1 MTRLVLLPGLDGTGD
16 LFAPFIEVLQG
27 IPTQVVRY
35 PPDRPMNYAAHEAFA
50 RAELPRDEDYV
61 LLAESFSGPVGITL
75 AAERPP
81 RLKGLALC
89 VSFVSNPLPV
99 FGGLARLVERLP
111 AARMPAVL
119 AAPWLYAGRGTPAL
133 RRLHAAAM
141 ARVSAQVLRARVAA
155 LLSVDRCA
163 ELRRVTVPM
172 LYLRATRDRLVPSSA
187 GRRVLEVRPDVQRV
201 EIEGPHMLLQTEPA
215 ACAAALRDFLRRCS
229 A

>member
-16 LFAPFIEVLQG
+16 LFAPLIDALQG
-27 IPTQVVRY
+27 ISTQVIRY
-35 PPDRPMNYAAHEAFA
+35 PPDRPMSYAAHEDCA

-81 RLKGLALC
+81 RLKGLVLC

-111 AARMPAVL
+111 AVRMPPML
-119 AAPWLYAGRGTPAL
+119 AEPWLHAGRGTPAL

-141 ARVSAQVLRARVAA
+141 ARVAAPVLRARVAA
-155 LLSVDRCA
+155 LLSVDRRA
-163 ELRRVTVPM
+163 ELRRIAVPM

-187 GRRVLEVRPDVQRV
+187 ARRVLEVRPDVQLV
-201 EIEGPHMLLQTEPA
+201 EIAGPHMLLQTEPV
-215 ACAAALRDFLRRCS
+215 ACAEALREFLRRC
-229 A
+229 AA